1 MRSELIFTF
10 LFGVKFMISKEI
22 EIEFNSLVTSQKNF
36 HDDHSGNVAMYTR
49 SFVEELNKE
58 YPSLNLSDTFLKQ
71 MELAALIHDIGKL
84 SIPIHILSKV
94 DSLTENEYKIIQQH
108 PRYGLKYIKQLLVHC
123 QTKEDY
129 DFVKICRNVILYH
142 HERLDG
148 SGYVE
153 GLKGNQIPLEA
164 KILAI
169 IDSFD
174 AMTCVRCYKP
184 AMSKKEAIES
194 LLKENHKYD
203 KKLLKVFKRSLE
215 KLREI

>member
-1 MRSELIFTF
+1 
-10 LFGVKFMISKEI
+10 
-22 EIEFNSLVTSQKNF
+22 
-36 HDDHSGNVAMYTR
+36 
-49 SFVEELNKE
+49 
-58 YPSLNLSDTFLKQ
+58 

-84 SIPIHILSKV
+84 EIPLSILSKPNT
-94 DSLTENEYKIIQQH
+94 LTADEYKIIQQH
-108 PRYGLKYIKQLLVHC
+108 PKYGLKYTKKLFLSC

-129 DFVKICRNVILYH
+129 DFVMICRNVILYH

-169 IDSFD
+169 IDSYD

-184 AMSKKEAIES
+184 TMSKKEAIES
-194 LLKENHKYD
+194 LLTETYKYD
-203 KKLLKVFKRSLE
+203 GKLLEVFKRSLE
-215 KLREI
+215 KLEEI